1 MTNKNEQL
9 IQQFLKPYRHT
20 VVPDNGFSRR
30 VVDGLPRRRFIAVHA
45 RLLEYIWAAFCLLV
59 GIVLVWKL
67 QVVQILWDAL
77 RDSFT
82 EAFVTQIAQIP
93 LGSLLLVGFII
104 LLLCYKKVASL
115 A

>member
-1 MTNKNEQL
+1 MTNNDEQL
-9 IQQFLKPYRHT
+9 IKQFLEPYRRT
-20 VVPDNGFSRR
+20 AVPDNGFSHR
-30 VVDGLPRRRFIAVHA
+30 VVDRLPRRRFIAVHD

-59 GIVLVWKL
+59 GIVWVWKM
-67 QVVQILWDAL
+67 QVVQIVWDAL

-82 EAFVTQIAQIP
+82 EAFVTQITQIP